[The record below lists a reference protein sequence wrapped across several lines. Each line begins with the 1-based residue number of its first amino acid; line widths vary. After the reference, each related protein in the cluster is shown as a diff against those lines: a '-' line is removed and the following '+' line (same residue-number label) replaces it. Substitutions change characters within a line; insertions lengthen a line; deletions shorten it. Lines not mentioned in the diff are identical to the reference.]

1 MNVIAFLLSA
11 VVLLLVWD
19 RQRVINWHTGRA
31 YANVLL
37 LIQAAVGFWG
47 VWHAFT
53 GDMPVLLWLLLLASL
68 LSLLWTLPQW
78 KGGAPRHVQT
88 RPADLGPPE
97 LDRFKVR

>member
-37 LIQAAVGFWG
+37 LIQAAVAFWG
-47 VWHAFT
+47 AWESCT
-53 GDMPVLLWLLLLASL
+53 GEVRLLLWVLLLASL

-78 KGGAPRHVQT
+78 KGGAPRHIQT

-97 LDRFKVR
+97 LGRYK

>member
-1 MNVIAFLLSA
+1 MNIVAFLLSL

-19 RQRVINWHTGRA
+19 RQRSINWSTARA

-47 VWHAFT
+47 LWGACHDEV
-53 GDMPVLLWLLLLASL
+53 PPLLWLLLMAAT
-68 LSLLWTLPQW
+68 LSLLWTLHQW
-78 KGGAPRHVQT
+78 TGGAPRHIQT

-97 LDRFKVR
+97 LERFK